1 MILFFNS
8 DVDSITSAKSI
19 ILDASAANP
28 GQTEAMSKKKKKK
41 KKKGNAES
49 PFPIVVVEH
58 QQQGK
63 PMAAP
68 ARAQQLPAVNGKAP
82 TQLPPPPPR
91 GNPPVAGAM
100 YPPAAQN
107 TVPRPP
113 AAVHANATAPP
124 SSRAA
129 GKQPMLNAATP
140 AANAQAQSQNNAANS
155 PTAPVRS
162 ARSAGKA
169 PLTSAPLPHTHPHPP
184 GHNHAGHNHPPS
196 KATSTAGAPSKG
208 KATAPALPPKI
219 WQPSSSEEREHIKSF
234 WLSLNQNERQDLV
247 RVEKD
252 AVLRKMK
259 EQQRHSCGCAVCGR
273 KRSAIE
279 QELETL
285 YDAYYDELERYA
297 DHQAQY
303 ASTPGALP
311 APLGPGPF
319 PGSVEVDANGQIV
332 RPDHLAPVRRPPNN
346 AYHDGQRH
354 HKGVVDDIE
363 SEEEE
368 DFDDEGYDEDDD
380 EDDDVGSDEA
390 DMGDE
395 DDEDLRPRPGVKKD
409 SLQPPAKSH
418 KAAQPKLATD
428 ASGDGTDFFSFSS
441 GSLTTMKGERRF
453 LMSCDREFTLSSS
466 RNSLIGQS
474 PLICTFQQPAIT
486 FHGQE
491 VSSPSLTTSLRMT
504 APSSSR

>member
-1 MILFFNS
+1 
-8 DVDSITSAKSI
+8 
-19 ILDASAANP
+19 
-28 GQTEAMSKKKKKK
+28 
-41 KKKGNAES
+41 
-49 PFPIVVVEH
+49 
-58 QQQGK
+58 
-63 PMAAP
+63 
-68 ARAQQLPAVNGKAP
+68 
-82 TQLPPPPPR
+82 
-91 GNPPVAGAM
+91 
-100 YPPAAQN
+100 
-107 TVPRPP
+107 
-113 AAVHANATAPP
+113 
-124 SSRAA
+124 
-129 GKQPMLNAATP
+129 MLNAATP
-140 AANAQAQSQNNAANS
+140 AANAQTQSQNNAAH
-155 PTAPVRS
+155 PPAAPVRS

-196 KATSTAGAPSKG
+196 KTTSTTGAPSKG
-208 KATAPALPPKI
+208 KSAAPALPPKI

-234 WLSLNQNERQDLV
+234 WLSLDQNERQDLV

-279 QELETL
+279 KELETL

-346 AYHDGQRH
+346 PYHDGQRH
-354 HKGVVDDIE
+354 HKVAADDIE

-368 DFDDEGYDEDDD
+368 DFDDEGYDEDED

-395 DDEDLRPRPGVKKD
+395 DEDDPRPRSGTKKD
-409 SLQPPAKSH
+409 NLQPPVKSP
-418 KAAQPKLATD
+418 KAAQMKPATD
-428 ASGDGTDFFSFSS
+428 VSGDGTDFFSFSS
-441 GSLTTMKGERRF
+441 GSLTTMKGERVCSMF
-453 LMSCDREFTLSSS
+453 EGREFTLSSF
-466 RNSLIGQS
+466 RNFSCLPIS
-474 PLICTFQQPAIT
+474 SCTLNRPQLPF
-486 FHGQE
+486 
-491 VSSPSLTTSLRMT
+491 T
-504 APSSSR
+504 ARRYPHRR